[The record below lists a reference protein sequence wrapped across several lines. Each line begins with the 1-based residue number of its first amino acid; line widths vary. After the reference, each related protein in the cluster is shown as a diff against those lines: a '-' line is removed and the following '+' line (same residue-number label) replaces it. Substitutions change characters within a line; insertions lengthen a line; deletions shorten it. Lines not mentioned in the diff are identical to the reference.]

1 MSKVSLVI
9 LAAGFGTRFKG
20 SLKQSQEVGPNGEWI
35 LDYSI
40 YDAMKIGFSDIV
52 LVIRNDMKDFE
63 EQMKEKYKNKI
74 QISYVY
80 QEIDDTPIKIN
91 YKREKPW
98 GTAHAI
104 YALRSHIKNPFCVIH
119 ADDYYGKDALLKMY
133 QFLTYECNDETYAMV
148 GYSVFS
154 TLPSEGK
161 VNRAICSI
169 ESGNLKQI
177 KEVIGIQKG
186 DYDDQVIC
194 SMGLFGFSTSIFS
207 YLEKAFIAFLKQDT
221 ILEEFMLP
229 SVISKILNNPI
240 KVKVLPTS
248 SSWVGMTYKEDVFKV
263 KDFFL
268 KQIEKKEFPRCLK

>member
-20 SLKQSQEVGPNGEWI
+20 SLKQSKEVGPNGEWI

-40 YDAMKIGFSDIV
+40 YDAIKIGFSDIV

-63 EQMKEKYKNKI
+63 EQMKKKYENKI
-74 QISYVY
+74 HISYVY
-80 QEIDDTPIKIN
+80 QELDDIPLKIE
-91 YKREKPW
+91 YEREKPW

-104 YALRSHIKNPFCVIH
+104 YALRNHVKNPFCVIH
-119 ADDYYGKDALLKMY
+119 ADDYYGKDALFKMY
-133 QFLTYECNDETYAMV
+133 QFLTHECNDGTYAMV
-148 GYSVFS
+148 GYSIFS

-177 KEVIGIQKG
+177 KEVIGIKKG
-186 DYDDQVIC
+186 DYDNQVIC

-207 YLEKAFIAFLKQDT
+207 YLEKSFIEFLKQDT
-221 ILEEFMLP
+221 TNQEFMLP
-229 SVISKILNNPI
+229 SVVNEILNNPVKI
-240 KVKVLPTS
+240 KVLPTN
-248 SSWVGMTYKEDVFKV
+248 SSWIGMTYVEDVSKV
-263 KDFFL
+263 KEFFQE
-268 KQIEKKEFPRCLK
+268 KIEKQEFPKYLF